1 MPGWLQAFANNQPIS
16 IIANTVRSL
25 MVPKEAL
32 SFLGLDQGTLIL
44 QSFAWIAVIII
55 VFAPLA
61 VRQYRRS
68 VG

>member
-1 MPGWLQAFANNQPIS
+1 MPAWLRVFAENQPVS
-16 IIANTVRSL
+16 VIANAVRSL
-25 MVPKEAL
+25 MIPEQAL
-32 SFLGLDQGTLIL
+32 PFLDLDQGTLIL
-44 QSFAWIAVIII
+44 QSIAWIAGIVA